1 MNDSETLHILT
12 NFLTQDELD
21 RFKQEIK
28 DDVKYSYEYKEY
40 VKEYEIKVDASKD
53 DIIKY
58 HDLFADLLFLEETK
72 LGSAVGWRRFE
83 DFYKEQIMDF
93 MEV

>member
-1 MNDSETLHILT
+1 MGMG
-12 NFLTQDELD
+12 
-21 RFKQEIK
+21 
-28 DDVKYSYEYKEY
+28 SYAVGSFVIGY
-40 VKEYEIKVDASKD
+40 D
-53 DIIKY
+53 
-58 HDLFADLLFLEETK
+58 DLFADLLFLEETK